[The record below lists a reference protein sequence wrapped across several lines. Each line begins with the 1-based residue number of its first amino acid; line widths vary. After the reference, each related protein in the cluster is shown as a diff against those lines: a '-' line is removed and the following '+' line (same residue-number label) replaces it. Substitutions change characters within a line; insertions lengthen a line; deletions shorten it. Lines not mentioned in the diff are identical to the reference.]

1 MTTNQLPMPPIIL
14 FDGVCNFCNAAINF
28 VIDHDSAGRFR
39 FASLQSAY
47 GQSILKQYDKNST
60 NFNSVLLVGDGKIYD
75 KSAAALEIVRYL
87 DGYAWLYGFRF
98 VPVFIRNFVYGI
110 VARYRYHVF
119 GKSDTCRIPTEAQ
132 KALFIT
138 K

>member
-1 MTTNQLPMPPIIL
+1 MPQLIL
-14 FDGVCNFCNAAINF
+14 FDGVCNFCNASINF
-28 VIDHDSAGRFR
+28 VIDHDSASRFR

-47 GQSILKQYDKNST
+47 GQSVLKLYNKN
-60 NFNSVLLVGDGKIYD
+60 NADFDSVLLVSDGKIYE
-75 KSAAALEIVRYL
+75 KSAAALEIARYL

-98 VPVFIRNFVYGI
+98 VPNFIRNFVYDI
-110 VARYRYHVF
+110 VARHRYRIF
-119 GKSDTCRIPTEAQ
+119 GKSETCRIPTEAQ